1 MSFVAPWRSDRS
13 LLARLILS
21 RHGEV
26 RPFWGWSAVV
36 MGIGLML
43 LALVEILTIL
53 LALQGISLLRLLFG
67 SQSVIW
73 LVRHLP

>member
-13 LLARLILS
+13 LLTRLILS
-21 RHGEV
+21 RHGEI

-36 MGIGLML
+36 VGIGLML
-43 LALVEILTIL
+43 VALVEILMML
-53 LALQGISLLRLLFG
+53 LALQGISLLRLVLG
-67 SQSVIW
+67 SQNVIW